1 MAQKSF
7 RPTVHLK
14 MSNKQLLSIAS
25 IFLYHFIHVA
35 SAYRILIVYPAP
47 SFSHQQVQQA
57 VSRGLA
63 DAGHELVIISPSP
76 SKDLNSHE
84 NVTQIDAS
92 FLFERFQMANF
103 VQTSTPREFMLA
115 LQDIYPKTIDDLLSM
130 KEVQALI
137 KDGTRNKFDAVIC
150 ENLGFTTPF
159 FAFAEMH
166 DAALIGLSSL
176 EMLTNYY
183 AALGNIRHPLLHSG
197 NFVPVPNNP
206 NFWER
211 LKAVYENLV
220 MYYWE
225 EQEYAPAFDWVI
237 QKHFKTER
245 TSVELIQ
252 RMDFAIEGV
261 SPLTG
266 YARPLLPNVV
276 QIGFLHVKPINP
288 LPSELDQFLFGST
301 HGVIYCSFG
310 TNVKASL
317 VDLELVEMMIQT
329 FSELKYDILWKFD
342 GMINNSYDNIK
353 VVNWAPQ
360 QDVLGHP
367 KVKLFITQ
375 GGAQSRDESVARGVP
390 LLVVPFFADQ
400 FDTAYKSEQIGV
412 GKMLRPEDVTVSSL
426 STAILEIVEND
437 TYRKRSKEIARI
449 VADVP
454 MSPVQTA
461 VYWIEYVIR
470 NRNSPHFNYKGRD
483 MPLYQYFLLDVI
495 AFGLAWLIAVIVI
508 AYWIVKK
515 IQEPKVVTKFQK
527 HVVINKKKSKSNNK
541 IKRN

>member
-1 MAQKSF
+1 
-7 RPTVHLK
+7 
-14 MSNKQLLSIAS
+14 MSNRQLFSILL
-25 IFLYHFIHVA
+25 IFLYHFVFVG
-35 SAYRILIVYPAP
+35 AYRILIVYPAP

-57 VSRGLA
+57 VSQGLA
-63 DAGHELVIISPSP
+63 AAGHELVIISPSP
-76 SKDLNSHE
+76 SKELMSHE

-103 VQTSTPREFMLA
+103 VQTNTPREFMLA

-130 KEVQALI
+130 EEVQALI
-137 KDGTRNKFDAVIC
+137 EDGTPFDAVIC

-159 FAFAEMH
+159 FMFAEIH

-197 NFVPVPNNP
+197 NFAPVPNHP

-225 EQEYAPAFDWVI
+225 EQEYAPSYDWVI
-237 QKHFKTER
+237 KKHFKTDR
-245 TSVELIQ
+245 TSVQLIR

-288 LPSELDQFLFGST
+288 LPYDLEKYLSGSK
-301 HGVIYCSFG
+301 HGVIYSSFG

-329 FSELKYDILWKFD
+329 FSSLKYDVLWKFD

-353 VVNWAPQ
+353 VVNWVPQ
-360 QDVLGHP
+360 QDVLGHSN
-367 KVKLFITQ
+367 VKLFITQ

-390 LLVVPFFADQ
+390 VLVIPFFADQ
-400 FDTAYKSEQIGV
+400 LDTAYKVEEIGI
-412 GKMLRPEDVTVSSL
+412 GQMLRPEDVTVASL
-426 STAILEIVEND
+426 SKSIKEILENEK
-437 TYRKRSKEIARI
+437 YRKRSREIARA

-454 MSPVQTA
+454 MSPVKTA

-470 NRNSPHFNYKGRD
+470 NRNAPHFNYKGRD

-495 AFGLAWLIAVIVI
+495 AFGLVWLIAIILI

-515 IQEPKVVTKFQK
+515 IQEPKVLAKTQTNGVS
-527 HVVINKKKSKSNNK
+527 KKKNKNNNK
-541 IKRN
+541 VKRN